1 MAMILNIKASQHS
14 HADIGDYLKVFA
26 CTAVMG
32 QPILSLVIH
41 GQPPHIQT
49 NLGSVYNLIKY
60 TAPAFIFGI
69 LYTNM
74 RQHSILGYFDK
85 RAYYRNIFQ
94 SLFIPTILW
103 TLIYLVF
110 MPGLQ
115 LGRPFDNPGQFC
127 WQFINGNAA
136 PHLWYNTMML
146 QFAILMP
153 LFWLLHKWLGH
164 TPWKGRLTL
173 VITILIYFN
182 WLAFYDTFVF
192 HGPEQRNWYLLDRL
206 FISFIIYAVG
216 GVLAWNYRRQFNHWL
231 LRYWPIVL
239 VFFAIMFVQ
248 TNHEL
253 RNFGWPVNLYNA
265 TYYKPSMTIYSLMVI
280 GLVATLSLNNQFHHF
295 YTVQR
300 WFHILADLAYRAYLS
315 NVFWEQLIWRYS
327 QLSKYNLVHPY
338 QTVLVLWI
346 GTWLLSFGGAYM
358 IHRLALF
365 VRR

>member
-1 MAMILNIKASQHS
+1 MERTIN
-14 HADIGDYLKVFA
+14 
-26 CTAVMG
+26 
-32 QPILSLVIH
+32 LSNH
-41 GQPPHIQT
+41 H
-49 NLGSVYNLIKY
+49 
-60 TAPAFIFGI
+60 
-69 LYTNM
+69 
-74 RQHSILGYFDK
+74 FD
-85 RAYYRNIFQ
+85 
-94 SLFIPTILW
+94 L
-103 TLIYLVF
+103 
-110 MPGLQ
+110 
-115 LGRPFDNPGQFC
+115 
-127 WQFINGNAA
+127 
-136 PHLWYNTMML
+136 
-146 QFAILMP
+146 
-153 LFWLLHKWLGH
+153 
-164 TPWKGRLTL
+164 
-173 VITILIYFN
+173 FN